1 MNLAIIGCGVI
12 GQRHLESVLN
22 LDYNMKIFLID
33 KSTICLEKCKQI
45 SLKKKKL
52 NTFYFVTDVNQIK
65 EDFDFVIVAT
75 NSNHR
80 FAALKELYR
89 YKSPKFI
96 ILEKFLFN
104 KLSSFKEAKKLF
116 ELSSTKVWV
125 NQWMSTDFSDL
136 SNIISKTDEINISVK
151 GKNWNLCSNCV
162 HWIDW
167 FHSINNRKKIML
179 FKSNLK
185 NLIIKNKREG
195 FFETFGSLEFYG
207 MNNNKLLLQ
216 CDYEKNGKRMSV
228 LSLEN
233 KKIKAEFQ
241 LTQNNLKGFILISGQ
256 KKIINF
262 KIRYL
267 SERTSGYIKSI
278 LEKNE
283 CTLPTYDQSVIHHKL
298 IFQTLK
304 NHFNKNGLKKYNYL
318 PVT

>member
-1 MNLAIIGCGVI
+1 
-12 GQRHLESVLN
+12 
-22 LDYNMKIFLID
+22 
-33 KSTICLEKCKQI
+33 
-45 SLKKKKL
+45 
-52 NTFYFVTDVNQIK
+52 
-65 EDFDFVIVAT
+65 
-75 NSNHR
+75 
-80 FAALKELYR
+80 
-89 YKSPKFI
+89 
-96 ILEKFLFN
+96 
-104 KLSSFKEAKKLF
+104 
-116 ELSSTKVWV
+116 
-125 NQWMSTDFSDL
+125 
-136 SNIISKTDEINISVK
+136 
-151 GKNWNLCSNCV
+151 
-162 HWIDW
+162 
-167 FHSINNRKKIML
+167 ML